1 MINIESVYCL
11 VQTLLQEIIGTAK
24 WQLPCLP
31 LPIHTT
37 YGPPDSL
44 CHGYE
49 WSSKQRQGLSHIVIS
64 I

>member
-49 WSSKQRQGLSHIVIS
+49 WSSKQR
-64 I
+64 